1 MSKIIISIAVIG
13 VLFGGFALL
22 SNPNKSSSSSGAPGQ
37 TFSVIQ
43 QDIAG
48 GAVLY
53 DVRTPEEYK
62 MGHFENAQLL
72 PLQDIQNGMLPN
84 KPKATTVYVYCSSGN
99 RSRQATALLKSAGFT
114 NVIDLHGLESL
125 RSIGGTLT
133 AD

>member
-1 MSKIIISIAVIG
+1 MKKIIVSIAVIG
-13 VLFGGFALL
+13 FVFGGFILL
-22 SNPNKSSSSSGAPGQ
+22 SNPNKSSGTSEAPGQ
-37 TFSVIQ
+37 TFSAIQ

-84 KPKATTVYVYCSSGN
+84 KPKDTTVYVYCSSGN
-99 RSRQATALLKSAGFT
+99 RSRQATALLKSAGYT
-114 NVIDLHGLESL
+114 NVIDLHGLQSI
-125 RSIGGTLT
+125 RAIGGTLI
-133 AD
+133 AG

>member
-1 MSKIIISIAVIG
+1 MKKIIVSIAVIG
-13 VLFGGFALL
+13 FIFGGFILL
-22 SNPNKSSSSSGAPGQ
+22 SNPNKSSGNSEAPGQ

-53 DVRTPEEYK
+53 DVRTPGEYR

-72 PLQDIQNGMLPN
+72 PLQDIEVGKLPN
-84 KPKATTVYVYCSSGN
+84 KPKDIKMYVYCNSGS

-114 NVIDLHGLESL
+114 NVIDLHGLQSV
-125 RSIGGTLT
+125 RAIGGTLI
-133 AD
+133 AG